1 MIAFTKKIYDFIKTN
16 IIKNKVNLFITIF
29 IFFLV
34 LRDIVGVSLNR
45 FVFIGIST
53 LLFIFC
59 DENGIVEF
67 IAFIIPISLG
77 ISYSFISFI
86 AVLFLILKRRGKFR
100 FSLSVLFP
108 IGIAYIELLNM
119 FYPNSSMV
127 DYFRIINIFI
137 LFTLM
142 FLDNHKSYNYKKM
155 LKLYLMGFFTLSIFT
170 LFFICKSTSIKEF
183 FKSGITLGEDIV
195 NSIEGN
201 KVFAGNNSMGLYA
214 VISISVSM
222 LLFYAKAANKYILI
236 FMICLGFIMGF
247 ISTSRGFIFSTLLC
261 FVLFGIFSIR
271 NIKSFLRTFLITLF
285 LLSIAFLLINSV
297 LSNFYDT
304 FIAKMTMEDFSNGRY
319 AIFEYYNKI
328 LFSDIKIFLIGVG
341 IQNYQMKCATD
352 VSIHNA
358 IQEVLIAWGIFGL
371 ICVAGFFISLYKSAV
386 MNIPKGK
393 KSLVYLVP
401 ALVYLFYVQF
411 NQLFSVTSFS
421 MVIVIA
427 YCSIALNSQE
437 NIEIEKKGIS

>member
-16 IIKNKVNLFITIF
+16 IIKNRINLFIAIF

-34 LRDIVGVSLNR
+34 LRDIIGVSLNK
-45 FVFIGIST
+45 FVFIGIAT
-53 LLFIFC
+53 LLFVFC

-67 IAFIIPISLG
+67 IAFIIPLSLG

-86 AVLFLILKRRGKFR
+86 AVFFLIFKRKGKFKL
-100 FSLSVLFP
+100 SLSVLFP
-108 IGIAYIELLNM
+108 VGIAYIELLNM
-119 FYPNSSMV
+119 FYPNSSIV

-142 FLDNHKSYNYKKM
+142 FLDNHKSYNYKNI
-155 LKLYLMGFFTLSIFT
+155 LKLYLLGFFTLSIFT
-170 LFFICKSTSIKEF
+170 LVLIGKFASISEF

-195 NSIEGN
+195 NGIEGN

-247 ISTSRGFIFSTLLC
+247 ISTSRGFIFSTILC
-261 FVLFGIFSIR
+261 FVLFGIFSIKR
-271 NIKSFLRTFLITLF
+271 IKSFFRNSLITLL

-328 LFSDIKIFLIGVG
+328 LFSNIKIFLLGVG
-341 IQNYQMKCATD
+341 IQNYQIKCATD

-358 IQEVLIAWGIFGL
+358 IQEILIAWGALGL
-371 ICVAGFFISLYKSAV
+371 ICILGFFTSLYKSAV
-386 MNIPKGK
+386 ANVAKGK
-393 KSLVYLVP
+393 KSLIYLIP

-411 NQLFSVTSFS
+411 NQLFSVTSVA
-421 MVIVIA
+421 MIIVIV
-427 YCSIALNSQE
+427 YSSLALISQE
-437 NIEIEKKGIS
+437 NIEIKKKGN